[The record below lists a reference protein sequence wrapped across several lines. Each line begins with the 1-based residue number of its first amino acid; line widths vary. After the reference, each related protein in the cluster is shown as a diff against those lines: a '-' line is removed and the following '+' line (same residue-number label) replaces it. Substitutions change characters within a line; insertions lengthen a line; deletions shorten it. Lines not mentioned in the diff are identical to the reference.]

1 LNHSLKYNFPKVLS
15 KSDTIFFQSVLASV
29 IVVALKSMVMQI
41 GDVYKFWKLSKMDAL
56 VWLATFLTVVFVSI
70 EIGLLTGV
78 VMSLATIFV
87 LSLKPHTCLLG
98 SVPHTDLYMNIERY
112 KGAVEIPGLKI
123 FQYCGGINFATR
135 NTFKAELLRLV
146 DINPQKELIYR
157 TKLTKYGDEIDV
169 KQTESPNAKI
179 ARLQRKVN
187 RELRCLILDF
197 SSLSHIDPSG
207 VSMLQV
213 VTEGFQKIDIPV
225 YIAAC
230 SDPIYEKISKCG
242 LLKHKSSIR
251 TFPTVHDAVECAI
264 EIFTINASTIST
276 VSRL

>member
-112 KGAVEIPGLKI
+112 KGVSVAPKRVEEFVKGEIPG
-123 FQYCGGINFATR
+123 C
-135 NTFKAELLRLV
+135 
-146 DINPQKELIYR
+146 
-157 TKLTKYGDEIDV
+157 
-169 KQTESPNAKI
+169 
-179 ARLQRKVN
+179 
-187 RELRCLILDF
+187 
-197 SSLSHIDPSG
+197 
-207 VSMLQV
+207 
-213 VTEGFQKIDIPV
+213 
-225 YIAAC
+225 
-230 SDPIYEKISKCG
+230 
-242 LLKHKSSIR
+242 
-251 TFPTVHDAVECAI
+251 
-264 EIFTINASTIST
+264 
-276 VSRL
+276 